1 MMKSKVLATAAALAM
16 AVALQAQT
24 NELIVQA
31 KKLGAEIQPTMY
43 GLFSKTLIMPLMADC
58 MRNW

>member
-31 KKLGAEIQPTMY
+31 K
-43 GLFSKTLIMPLMADC
+43 TLIMPLMADC